1 MKLDSS
7 IIGKC
12 YQIILCKL
20 FSLCS
25 DDLQSYII
33 IGKTK
38 NIKSEEKQ
46 KKEKKE
52 HYHIQCINRS
62 GTNRSRTQ
70 KNKTKMY
77 KLI

>member
-46 KKEKKE
+46 KKEKK
-52 HYHIQCINRS
+52 
-62 GTNRSRTQ
+62 
-70 KNKTKMY
+70 
-77 KLI
+77 